1 MIRIIKPENPVV
13 NEIDVQSAFRRQFNG
28 LRPAVA
34 AFAPGRVNL
43 IGEHIDYND
52 GLVLPIAI
60 QLGTTVVAA
69 PLCEPVIRAFSG
81 PLKSLVE
88 WPSTPQRQ
96 QSAESSA
103 AVGHSGIPAVPIQP
117 ISAWVRYVTGVLI
130 ELARESISIPGAALY
145 IESDLPV
152 AAGLSSSASLTAA
165 VGLAI
170 CHLAGK
176 SMDAENLARLCR
188 RVECDHVGV
197 PCGIMDPFAVLLA
210 REHHALLLDCRDE
223 KFSHV
228 PLPSDFELLII
239 DSGLPRELSRGEYA
253 ERRRECTSAMSLI
266 RDRRPNIQSYRD
278 IRMDE
283 LPDICDALP
292 APLNSRVRHIIT
304 EIERTKLAAKSF
316 GDGDLTQF
324 GRLLDA
330 SHASLRDDFSVSL
343 PQIDELVELVRAR
356 PGIYG
361 VRLTG
366 AGFGGC
372 IIAAVNPD
380 TTEAIEPIV
389 RNSFGVKH
397 DTRSQVL
404 SALAGPP
411 ARVLQLSE
419 SRS

>member
-1 MIRIIKPENPVV
+1 MV
-13 NEIDVQSAFRRQFNG
+13 NEIDVQSAFRRQFDG

-43 IGEHIDYND
+43 IGEHVDYND
-52 GLVLPIAI
+52 GLVLPVAI

-69 PLCEPVIRAFSG
+69 PLSEPVIRAFSA
-81 PLKSLVE
+81 PFNSFVE
-88 WPSTPQRQ
+88 WPSTSQRQ
-96 QSAESSA
+96 QDAESSTA
-103 AVGHSGIPAVPIQP
+103 AGHTGIPAAPIQP
-117 ISAWVRYVTGVLI
+117 TSAWTRYVTGVLI

-145 IESDLPV
+145 IDSDLPV
-152 AAGLSSSASLTAA
+152 AAGLSSSASLAAA
-165 VGLAI
+165 VALAI
-170 CHLAGK
+170 CQLAGK
-176 SMDAENLARLCR
+176 SMGAGNMAQLCR
-188 RVECDHVGV
+188 RVERDHVGV

-239 DSGLPRELSRGEYA
+239 DSGLPRELSRGDYA
-253 ERRRECTSAMSLI
+253 ERRRECTSALSLI

-283 LPDICDALP
+283 LLDICDALP

-304 EIERTKLAAKSF
+304 EIERTKLAAKF
-316 GDGDLTQF
+316 LGDGDLTQF

-330 SHASLRDDFSVSL
+330 SHASLRDDFAVSL
-343 PQIDELVELVRAR
+343 PQIDELVELVRVQ

-380 TTEAIEPIV
+380 TTEAIEPNV
-389 RNSFGVKH
+389 RSSYDVKH
-397 DTRSQVL
+397 GARSQIL
-404 SALAGPP
+404 SALAGSP
-411 ARVLQLSE
+411 ARILQLS
-419 SRS
+419 